1 VALALSRK
9 RGRTV
14 GLLTKDS
21 CGRFTMP
28 VMAGMAE
35 AQVDEDIS
43 VFMSNIGDDASA
55 RQVHLDAMLDKQVN
69 GIVLTRKRI
78 DWRLPVNLSEV
89 TIPVVYAFT
98 EGPEGALSLV
108 SSEAQGAFDAV
119 VLPAGD
125 FDHQVAKLQIRIAV
139 LTGCTALGI
148 PVTAAVG

>member
-1 VALALSRK
+1 MALTLSRK

-21 CGRFTMP
+21 CERFTMP
-28 VMAGMAE
+28 VMVGIAE

-43 VFMSNIGDDASA
+43 VFMSNTGDDASA
-55 RQVHLDAMLDKQVN
+55 GQVHLDVMLDKQVN

-108 SSEAQGAFDAV
+108 SSEAQDVFDAV
-119 VLPAGD
+119 VLLSWD
-125 FDHQVAKLQIRIAV
+125 FDR
-139 LTGCTALGI
+139 
-148 PVTAAVG
+148 